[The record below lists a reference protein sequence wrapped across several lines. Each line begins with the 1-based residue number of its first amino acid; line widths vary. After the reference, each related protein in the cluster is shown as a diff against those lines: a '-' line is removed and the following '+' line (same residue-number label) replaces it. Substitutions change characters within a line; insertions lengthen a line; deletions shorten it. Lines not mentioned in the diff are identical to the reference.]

1 MPTEKEKETVHFRKY
16 TSNIRKHLIG
26 RTITDVKWLSA
37 DESKRLMDW
46 DYQPCEIFLDNG
58 TILTPGADDEGNN
71 AGVIFTNIKEIPIHF
86 KNRTFGKSKIPKAE
100 IFRTLK
106 NVFYLKFFR

>member
-71 AGVIFTNIKEIPIHF
+71 AGVIFTNIK
-86 KNRTFGKSKIPKAE
+86 KIPLLCVK
-100 IFRTLK
+100 RDYYTKK
-106 NVFYLKFFR
+106 NVEND